1 MLGMFA
7 ETPGGHS
14 QATQMARADAADVAD
29 RVLQNAIASE
39 QTAQTATAAGTGLG
53 KVFAA

>member
-1 MLGMFA
+1 MLGMLA
-7 ETPGGHS
+7 ATPGGHS

-39 QTAQTATAAGTGLG
+39 ETAQTATASGTGLG
-53 KVFAA
+53 KLFAA